1 MKAFYAFF
9 IVVMIASMAAIGLGP
24 GLGSTSSNPPPFIDD
39 ELEPEATP
47 VTDVFTAPAPTID
60 TSVPHVAVLRTNRGE
75 IEIELSTG
83 APQAVNSFAFL
94 AGSGFY
100 NGTKLF
106 YVTEFFAQGGDPTC
120 HVDSV
125 RLCTGLGGPGYTL
138 PAEDS
143 GLEYDRWSV
152 VAPVLSEGVDE
163 VHGSQFRILFA
174 PDTRP
179 GVKGT
184 VFGKVVKGQ
193 DILESLPTL
202 VPCSVVSTEG
212 CDPDTSTALVIEDVI
227 VGPA

>member
-1 MKAFYAFF
+1 
-9 IVVMIASMAAIGLGP
+9 MIASMAAIGLGP
-24 GLGSTSSNPPPFIDD
+24 GLGSTTSSDPPPFIDD
-39 ELEPEATP
+39 ELSPEATP
-47 VTDVFTAPAPTID
+47 ITDVFTAPAPTID
-60 TSVPHVAVLRTNRGE
+60 TSVPHVAVVRTNQGE

-94 AGSGFY
+94 AGKGFY

-120 HVDSV
+120 HVDSE

-138 PAEDS
+138 QVEDS
-143 GLEYDRWSV
+143 GMDYDRWTV
-152 VAPVLSEGVDE
+152 VAPVLSEGVNE
-163 VHGSQFRILFA
+163 VHGSQFRILFE

-202 VPCSVVSTEG
+202 VPCSVVNAEDCG
-212 CDPDTSTALVIEDVI
+212 LDTSSALVIEDV
-227 VGPA
+227 VVRPA